1 MSAWAFVL
9 YPLGAA
15 LTLLLL
21 VVAALVLLPFHV
33 EARGQIDDGDV
44 DGRLQASFGWWLLAL
59 RLDASGLRLRLL
71 GIPLWRLR
79 GGDDAR
85 RSARR
90 EKRREKR
97 RDKQRRRQTRDKT
110 GPGLPTTWRHREGLF
125 ELARGVI
132 GALPVRGHLHG
143 TVGLGDPADTAALF
157 GLLAPLAARG
167 AAMDIDVEPDWL
179 DETLDLDGAVTLR
192 VWIAHLLAAVLWR
205 LLTDGRVRRG
215 AWAMV
220 RSS

>member
-9 YPLGAA
+9 YPLAA
-15 LTLLLL
+15 VVGLLLL
-21 VVAALVLLPFHV
+21 VVAALILLPFHV
-33 EARGQIDDGDV
+33 EARGQIDDGEV

-59 RLDASGLRLRLL
+59 RLDPTGLRLRLL

-79 GGDDAR
+79 GGDGEKR
-85 RSARR
+85 TARR
-90 EKRREKR
+90 ERRREKQR
-97 RDKQRRRQTRDKT
+97 AKRESSEKSDK
-110 GPGLPTTWRHREGLF
+110 GPGLRTTWRHREGLF
-125 ELARGVI
+125 ELLRGMI
-132 GALPVRGHLHG
+132 GALPVRGHLYG

-157 GLLAPLAARG
+157 GLLAPLAARSD
-167 AAMDIDVEPDWL
+167 AMDIDVEPDWL
-179 DETLDLDGAVTLR
+179 DETLDLDGALTLR
-192 VWIAHLLAAVLWR
+192 LWLAHLLAAVLWR